1 MFNLLTDWQ
10 GQAATGWFLSEKKDG
25 WRLGW
30 TGAEFVTRGG
40 HVLPVPA
47 AWKAG
52 MPGFAL
58 DGELFAGRGEF
69 NSIQRR
75 MRDGFAG
82 LAFHVFDMPGPGAF
96 RQRLRAL
103 RGLALPDHCQLVE
116 HTRCKGLEHLL
127 EAADTIVEQGGEGVV
142 LRNPKALYL
151 PGRSRD
157 VLRWVPVP
165 PERNRRVA

>member
-1 MFNLLTDWQ
+1 
-10 GQAATGWFLSEKKDG
+10 
-25 WRLGW
+25 
-30 TGAEFVTRGG
+30 
-40 HVLPVPA
+40 
-47 AWKAG
+47 

-142 LRNPKALYL
+142 LRTPKALYL